1 MLTYI
6 ARRIAYSIPVLIVA
20 SFLSF
25 WGLRIAFDPLAK
37 YRNAKGGVQ
46 TIIEQR
52 KRLGLNHPL
61 VVQWWHWFTK
71 AIHGNLGVSDRTNNP
86 VMGEITHRLGTTIH
100 LIIWSTIL
108 SAVLA
113 IGVGVYSAVKQ
124 YSIGDYVF
132 TGISYVGLA
141 MPPFWFGLMAI
152 LIFTTF
158 PVTQFHLKQ
167 PIFYSIGL
175 HSTGESGIF
184 NMDYYRHLA
193 LPVLTLTVQSIAS
206 WSRFERAS
214 MLDVLSADYVRTAR
228 AKGVPRRKVI
238 FKHAFRNAL
247 IPLLTVMALDTA
259 FLFGGLII
267 TEQIFAISGMGRY
280 FLESLTAG
288 DAPAL
293 TGWVVIT
300 ALFVIVF
307 NLLADVMYSVL
318 DPRIRLT

>member
-6 ARRIAYSIPVLIVA
+6 ARRVVYSVPVLIVA
-20 SFLSF
+20 SFLTF
-25 WGLRIAFDPLAK
+25 WGLRVAFDPLAK
-37 YRNAKGGVQ
+37 FRTSKSASTV
-46 TIIEQR
+46 IPEQR
-52 KRLGLNHPL
+52 HRLGLDHPV
-61 VVQWWHWFTK
+61 VVQWWHWITK
-71 AIHGNLGVSDRTNNP
+71 ALRGNLGISERTNNP
-86 VMGEITHRLGTTIH
+86 VLGEIIHRLGTTIH
-100 LIIWSTIL
+100 LIVWSTLL
-108 SAVLA
+108 SAALA
-113 IGVGVYSAVKQ
+113 IGIGVYSAVRQ

-152 LIFTTF
+152 VFLVTW
-158 PVTQFHLKQ
+158 PVTRFHLDQ
-167 PIFYSIGL
+167 PILYSIGL
-175 HSTGESGIF
+175 HSVGESGIF
-184 NMDYYRHLA
+184 NLDYFRHLA

-267 TEQIFAISGMGRY
+267 TEKIFSIPGMGAY
-280 FLESLTAG
+280 FLDALSHG

-293 TGWVVIT
+293 LGWTVIT
-300 ALFVIVF
+300 ATIVILF
-307 NLLADVMYSVL
+307 NLMADILYSVL
-318 DPRIRLT
+318 DPRIRLS

>member
-6 ARRIAYSIPVLIVA
+6 VRRIVYSVPVLIVC
-20 SFLSF
+20 SFLTF
-25 WGLRIAFDPLAK
+25 CGMRIAFDPLA
-37 YRNAKGGVQ
+37 RFRQSKGAARL
-46 TIIEQR
+46 IPEQR
-52 KRLGLNHPL
+52 KRLGLDHPL
-61 VVQWWHWFTK
+61 VVQWWNWFTK
-71 AIHGNLGVSDRTNNP
+71 AVRGNLGISERSNNA
-86 VMGEITHRLGTTIH
+86 VLGELIHRLGTTIH
-100 LIIWSTIL
+100 LIVWSTLL
-108 SAVLA
+108 SAALA
-113 IGVGVYSAVKQ
+113 IGIGVYSAVKQ

-152 LIFTTF
+152 VLLVTW
-158 PVTQFHLKQ
+158 PVTQFHLSQ

-175 HSTGESGIF
+175 HGTHKSGI
-184 NMDYYRHLA
+184 NLDYFRHLV
-193 LPVLTLTVQSIAS
+193 LPVMTLTVQSIAS

-267 TEQIFAISGMGRY
+267 TEKIFSIPGMGAY
-280 FLESLTAG
+280 FIDALGHG

-293 TGWVVIT
+293 LGWTIVVATI
-300 ALFVIVF
+300 VILF
-307 NLLADVMYSVL
+307 NLFADLLYSVL
-318 DPRIRLT
+318 DPRIRLS

>member
-6 ARRIAYSIPVLIVA
+6 ARRIVYSVPVLIVA
-20 SFLSF
+20 TFLTF

-37 YRNAKGGVQ
+37 YRNTKGAAKTLV
-46 TIIEQR
+46 EQK
-52 KRLGLNHPL
+52 KRLGLDHPL

-71 AIHGNLGVSDRTNNP
+71 AIRGNLGVSDRTNNA
-86 VMGEITHRLGTTIH
+86 VMGEIIHRLGTTVH
-100 LIIWSTIL
+100 LIVWGTVL
-108 SAVLA
+108 SGIIA

-132 TGISYVGLA
+132 TGVSYLGLA

-152 LIFTTF
+152 VLFVTF
-158 PVTQFHLKQ
+158 PVTHWHLKQ
-167 PIFYSIGL
+167 PIVYSIGL
-175 HSTGESGIF
+175 HATGKSGIF
-184 NMDYYRHLA
+184 NLDYYRHLA

-280 FLESLTAG
+280 FLESLSAG

-300 ALFVIVF
+300 ALFVIAF
-307 NLLADVMYSVL
+307 NLLADIMYSVL
-318 DPRIRLT
+318 DPRIRLS

>member
-1 MLTYI
+1 
-6 ARRIAYSIPVLIVA
+6 
-20 SFLSF
+20 
-25 WGLRIAFDPLAK
+25 
-37 YRNAKGGVQ
+37 
-46 TIIEQR
+46 
-52 KRLGLNHPL
+52 
-61 VVQWWHWFTK
+61 
-71 AIHGNLGVSDRTNNP
+71 
-86 VMGEITHRLGTTIH
+86 
-100 LIIWSTIL
+100 
-108 SAVLA
+108 
-113 IGVGVYSAVKQ
+113 
-124 YSIGDYVF
+124 
-132 TGISYVGLA
+132 
-141 MPPFWFGLMAI
+141 
-152 LIFTTF
+152 
-158 PVTQFHLKQ
+158 
-167 PIFYSIGL
+167 
-175 HSTGESGIF
+175 
-184 NMDYYRHLA
+184 
-193 LPVLTLTVQSIAS
+193 VQSIAS

-300 ALFVIVF
+300 ALFVIGF